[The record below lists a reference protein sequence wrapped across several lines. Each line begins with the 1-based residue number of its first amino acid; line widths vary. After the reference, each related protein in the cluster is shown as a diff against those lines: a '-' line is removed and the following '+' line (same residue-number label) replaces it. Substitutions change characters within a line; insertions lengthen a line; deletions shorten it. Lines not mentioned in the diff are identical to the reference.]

1 VSIITDALVQKT
13 AEILQ
18 MPLSEVDSDRPMYRH
33 GVDSLVALE
42 VGNWITREL
51 QANMALL

>member
-1 VSIITDALVQKT
+1 
-13 AEILQ
+13 